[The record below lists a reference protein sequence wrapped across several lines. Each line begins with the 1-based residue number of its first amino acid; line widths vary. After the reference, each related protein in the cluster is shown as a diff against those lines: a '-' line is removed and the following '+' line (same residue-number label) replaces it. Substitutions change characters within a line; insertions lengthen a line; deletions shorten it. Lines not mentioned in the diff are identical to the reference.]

1 MDTWINGTESRNRH
15 TQCGQSIFDKG
26 GKATIKDDLFDSV
39 GTRYQQVYEPQA
51 KFITLYKNLPNLDLH
66 KCKI

>member
-39 GTRYQQVYEPQA
+39 GTRHQQVYEPQA
-51 KFITLYKNLPNLDLH
+51 KFFTL
-66 KCKI
+66 